1 MMKTILLDLD
11 GTLIDTTGIIIDTFK
26 VTFEKYLSHIKMSD
40 KDYTNL
46 LGQTLWQT
54 FEYYESDEN
63 KVNDMVEFYRKTSN
77 DMIESGL
84 NAYPGALDALKYLRK
99 KGATIGVVTSK
110 MRKVALYHL
119 ELTGLKDYIDG
130 LIGYEDVE
138 NHKPDPEPIL
148 KALELFNANKE
159 TTVYVG
165 DHEND
170 MVAAKKAGI
179 YTCAVTYSQRLEEM
193 LKEQPHFVI
202 DELAHLKDF
211 I

>member
-26 VTFEKYLSHIKMSD
+26 IAFEKYLPHIKMSD

-54 FEYYESDEN
+54 FGYYESDEQRIDEI
-63 KVNDMVEFYRKTSN
+63 VQFYRKTSN

-84 NAYPGALDALKYLRK
+84 NAFPGAIETLKYLKK
-99 KGATIGVVTSK
+99 KGATVGVVTSK

-119 ELTGLKDYIDG
+119 ELTGLLEHIDG

-148 KALELFNANKE
+148 KALELFKANKE

-170 MVAAKKAGI
+170 MVAARKAGVS
-179 YTCAVTYSQRLEEM
+179 TCAVTYSQRFEEM
-193 LKEQPHFVI
+193 IKEQPEFVI